1 MKKGT
6 FTFRVDTVGLLQEI
20 ADCGLDRNMGVLKIP
35 LNVFKNLLCQV
46 ANRASEL
53 NDPKMNILMLKLGL
67 YEIENKEIEKAI
79 QVQEERVKNK

>member
-1 MKKGT
+1 MEKGT
-6 FTFRVDTVGLLQEI
+6 FTFRVDTVRLLQEI

-35 LNVFKNLLCQV
+35 LNIFRSLLCEV

-79 QVQEERVKNK
+79 QVQEERMNNK